1 MKYKIGVI
9 GSAAGYQSEILEKAR
24 EIGREIAKHDCIL
37 LTGGTTGASY
47 EAVKGAKEYNG
58 LTIGISPAASLV
70 EHTEVYGLP
79 VELFDVLI
87 YTGFG
92 FKDRNVPFIRS
103 CDGVVAISG
112 RIGTLNEF
120 TIAYDEKKTIGLLK
134 GTGGLCDDK
143 SIEDFVKASGKWSG
157 EIVSDTNPAKL
168 VEKLL
173 EKL

>member
-1 MKYKIGVI
+1 M
-9 GSAAGYQSEILEKAR
+9 
-24 EIGREIAKHDCIL
+24 
-37 LTGGTTGASY
+37 
-47 EAVKGAKEYNG
+47 
-58 LTIGISPAASLV
+58 
-70 EHTEVYGLP
+70 
-79 VELFDVLI
+79 
-87 YTGFG
+87 
-92 FKDRNVPFIRS
+92 FIRFRFS
-103 CDGVVAISG
+103 LMKMLKIRYPKTSNSTYDKL
-112 RIGTLNEF
+112 TLNEF